1 MTVADR
7 PTWAPSDRPAAV
19 LEGLAGR
26 VPPRR
31 VPNAELPASWGVD
44 DAWVRRRTGIVTR
57 HWAGPGVRTS
67 DLAFEAA
74 HRVLAALDGPEPDTV
89 LVATSTPD
97 RPIPAMAPHL
107 AARLGLGQ
115 VAAWDIAAACSGFGY
130 GLAAA
135 AGALAAGY
143 ARRVLLVAAEVYS
156 TLLDPADRGAG
167 VVFADGAG
175 AVLLRRG
182 THGEPGSLLAFDL
195 GSDGT
200 GHELI
205 QVPGGGAAERARP
218 ARHTPAD
225 RYFRMAGREVYR
237 HAVTRMT
244 ESSQR
249 VLART
254 GWTAD
259 DVDRFAAHQANARIL
274 DTVGERLRL
283 PGDRQVSNIDR
294 VGNTG
299 AASLPLALADAA
311 SRGQLVAGA
320 RVLLTSFGAG
330 LTWASATLC
339 WPDLPAVAPVADTI
353 TPEADT
359 ATCTGID
366 AATDASTDARID
378 AAVDAGID
386 TATPATAAR
395 R

>member
-7 PTWAPSDRPAAV
+7 PAGAPSDRPTAV
-19 LEGLAGR
+19 LEGLAGW

-31 VPNAELPASWGVD
+31 VSNAELPAAWGVD

-74 HRVLAALDGPEPDTV
+74 GRVLAALDGQEPDTV

-97 RPIPAMAPHL
+97 RPMPAMAPQL
-107 AARLGLGQ
+107 AARLGLGH

-135 AGALAAGY
+135 AGAIAAGY
-143 ARRVLLVAAEVYS
+143 AQRVLLVAAEVYS
-156 TLLDPADRGAG
+156 TLLDPADRSAG

-182 THGEPGSLLAFDL
+182 TYGEPGGLLAFDL

-218 ARHTPAD
+218 ADHTPAD
-225 RYFRMAGREVYR
+225 RHFRMAGREVYQ

-274 DTVGERLRL
+274 DAVGERLRL
-283 PGDRQVSNIDR
+283 PGDRQVGNIGR

-311 SRGQLVAGA
+311 SRDQLAVGD

-330 LTWASATLC
+330 LTWASATLS
-339 WPDLPAVAPVADTI
+339 WPELPVVAPVDTAAGTGADAVAP
-353 TPEADT
+353 
-359 ATCTGID
+359 
-366 AATDASTDARID
+366 AA
-378 AAVDAGID
+378 
-386 TATPATAAR
+386 PACR
-395 R
+395 